1 MQTQTYDLSIIPSRS
16 IVKVHAS
23 QWEDGER
30 KFVFNLYDASGLYSI
45 ASGAVVEVRGT
56 KADGHGFAVS
66 NSTHPAYISY
76 SGSAVS
82 VITMK
87 QMCAAA
93 GEQDFK
99 LNITIGG
106 KLIASA
112 RFTLVVDEDTLS
124 DDTDTS
130 DSVLPAIIDAARTSA
145 TQAAVSA
152 TAAAASA
159 ESAESS
165 KTSAAGSATS
175 AETNALKSE
184 GYAVGKQ
191 NGSDVGDTSPYYQN
205 NSKYYSDRAKTDADR
220 AAAYSTNTPYIGSN
234 GNWWVWNTTQGKY
247 VDSGVDA
254 SITLQIADV
263 TMLDASA
270 TPYVTNTGTNTDP
283 IFHLFI
289 PRGKGIQSISKTG
302 TSGLIDTYTITYS
315 DGTTYT
321 FTVTNGKTAYQ
332 SAVESGYT
340 GTEAEFNAA
349 LSHFEEW
356 KDDAEDAADAATTA
370 KNAAQTSANDARESA
385 EQAAAYAGMVIPTFY
400 IDFTTMELM
409 QREQPTASDI
419 TFTLDENKHL
429 KYEIATT

>member
-1 MQTQTYDLSIIPSRS
+1 MLTQTYDLSIIPSRS

-30 KFVFNLYDASGLYSI
+30 KFIFNLYDASGLYSI

-130 DSVLPAIIDAARTSA
+130 DSVLPSIIDAARTSA
-145 TQAAVSA
+145 AQAAISA

-220 AAAYSTNTPYIGSN
+220 AAAYSTNTPYIGAN
-234 GNWWVWNTTQGKY
+234 GNWWVWNSTRGQY
-247 VDSGVDA
+247 VDTGVDA

-283 IFHLFI
+283 IFHLFL
-289 PRGKGIQSISKTG
+289 PRGMT
-302 TSGLIDTYTITYS
+302 
-315 DGTTYT
+315 
-321 FTVTNGKTAYQ
+321 GKTAYQ
-332 SAVESGYT
+332 SAVEGGYT
-340 GTEAEFNAA
+340 GTEAEFESE
-349 LSHFEEW
+349 LSHFKEW
-356 KDDAEDAADAATTA
+356 KEDAEDAADAAAEDAADAHSDALAAKAQADRAEMYADFVEPHFLIANNRLYIRDDATGEFIVANNRLYMKLTT
-370 KNAAQTSANDARESA
+370 T
-385 EQAAAYAGMVIPTFY
+385 G
-400 IDFTTMELM
+400 
-409 QREQPTASDI
+409 
-419 TFTLDENKHL
+419 
-429 KYEIATT
+429 

>member
-1 MQTQTYDLSIIPSRS
+1 MLTQTYDLSIIPSRS

-30 KFVFNLYDASGLYSI
+30 KFIFNLYDASGLYSI

-76 SGSAVS
+76 SGSVVN

-99 LNITIGG
+99 ISITISG
-106 KLIASA
+106 KQIASA
-112 RFTLVVDEDTLS
+112 RFTLVVDEDTLN

-145 TQAAVSA
+145 AQAAVSA

-159 ESAESS
+159 TA
-165 KTSAAGSATS
+165 AAGSATQAANS
-175 AETNALKSE
+175 AQAAASSESNAATSE
-184 GYAVGKQ
+184 SSAAQ
-191 NGSDVGDTSPYYQN
+191 SASDAED
-205 NSKYYSDRAKTDADR
+205 AADR
-220 AAAYSTNTPYIGSN
+220 AEAYSINTPYIGAN
-234 GNWWVWNTTQGKY
+234 GNWWVWNTTTGAY
-247 VDSGVDA
+247 VDTGVDA
-254 SITLQIADV
+254 SITLQIADI

-289 PRGKGIQSISKTG
+289 PRGIGISSVTKTG
-302 TSGLIDTYTITYS
+302 TSGLVDTYTINYS
-315 DGTTYT
+315 DGTATT

-340 GTEAEFNAA
+340 GTETEFNAA

-356 KDDAEDAADAATTA
+356 KDDAEDAATAATTA
-370 KNAAQTSANDARESA
+370 KNAAQASANDAQESA
-385 EQAAAYAGMVIPTFY
+385 AQAAAYAGMVIPTFY

>member
-1 MQTQTYDLSIIPSRS
+1 MLTQYYDLSIIPGHS

-30 KFVFNLYDASGLYSI
+30 KFIFNLYDASGLYSI
-45 ASGAVVEVRGT
+45 ASGAEVEVRGT

-112 RFTLVVDEDTLS
+112 RFTLVVDEDTLNEN
-124 DDTDTS
+124 TDTS

-145 TQAAVSA
+145 AQAAVSA

-159 ESAESS
+159 QSAENS

-220 AAAYSTNTPYIGSN
+220 AAAYSVNTPYIGNN
-234 GNWWVWNTTQGKY
+234 GNWFVWNTTQGAY
-247 VDSGVDA
+247 VDTGVDA
-254 SITLQIADV
+254 SITVQIADI
-263 TMLDASA
+263 TMLNSSA

-289 PRGKGIQSISKTG
+289 PRGIGISSVTKTG
-302 TSGLIDTYTITYS
+302 TSGLIDTYTINYS
-315 DGTTYT
+315 DGTTTT

-332 SAVESGYT
+332 SAVEGGYT
-340 GTEAEFNAA
+340 GTEAEFESE
-349 LSHFEEW
+349 LSHFKEW
-356 KDDAEDAADAATTA
+356 KEDAEDAADSAA
-370 KNAAQTSANDARESA
+370 E
-385 EQAAAYAGMVIPTFY
+385 AAASAHSDALDAKAQADRAEMYADFIEPHFLIANNRLY
-400 IDFTTMELM
+400 IRDDATGEFIVANNRLYMKLTT
-409 QREQPTASDI
+409 TG
-419 TFTLDENKHL
+419 
-429 KYEIATT
+429 